1 MTRSEARV
9 LESVHHNRLCE
20 DFLFKKLLERRNLSC
35 QSTSVGKES
44 NIETQEELK
53 EVMNMIL
60 MIGQL
65 TLVYLSQGVVR
76 CTSERQR
83 PHQLAILPF
92 RDKRSGLRL
101 LDNPCLSVAI
111 VSRSSERRM
120 LTFTDL
126 GKDDQTPLVVKTL
139 HTGTSWQSRHKRQ
152 CKLLFAKNHHA
163 EPNRTRGCGTSG
175 FLSL

>member
-9 LESVHHNRLCE
+9 FESVHHNRMCE
-20 DFLFKKLLERRNLSC
+20 DFLFKKLLECRNLSC
-35 QSTSVGKES
+35 QSTSAGKES
-44 NIETQEELK
+44 NIETQEEPK

-126 GKDDQTPLVVKTL
+126 GEGRSNTVGGENPSHWQLAV
-139 HTGTSWQSRHKRQ
+139 TSQRQ
-152 CKLLFAKNHHA
+152 CKLLFAQNHNA

>member
-1 MTRSEARV
+1 MSQFIMPIDKRRKRVKYRDSRRTQRSDEYDTYDRSAHPS
-9 LESVHHNRLCE
+9 LSVA
-20 DFLFKKLLERRNLSC
+20 
-35 QSTSVGKES
+35 
-44 NIETQEELK
+44 
-53 EVMNMIL
+53 
-60 MIGQL
+60 
-65 TLVYLSQGVVR
+65 GVVR
-76 CTSERQR
+76 CTSGRQR

-126 GKDDQTPLVVKTL
+126 GEGRSNTVGGENPSHWQLAV
-139 HTGTSWQSRHKRQ
+139 TSQRQ
-152 CKLLFAKNHHA
+152 CKLLFAQNHNA